1 MPIIYKILFLV
12 VVVVTAI
19 TNSSAQVVAID
30 SGNVQKPKIS
40 DSLPP
45 PSQLPPASL
54 TKDTIPLKDTVPVS
68 VDVNLENIF
77 NGKAPKEYVISDIK
91 VTGTKSF
98 DPNLIISI
106 SGIAV
111 GDKVMIPGGDNF
123 SKAISNLW
131 KQNLVSDVQ
140 VYFTSLVGNRLSVE
154 FHITDRP
161 SLTSFKF
168 KGISKGEADDLTPK
182 LGLAKGR
189 VTRVT
194 ENLKRSSIG
203 IIKKFFIDKGFRNV
217 DVKVNETKDP
227 NNANA
232 VNIVFS
238 VSKNGK
244 VLINEIYFTGN
255 QSVSDAKLKK
265 QLKGTKEK
273 SKFTL
278 FPTPSNNVFD
288 SGKNNKITFN
298 EYLKTGGYLV
308 PTKTKELLDPYIRFK
323 LSSAKFS
330 EKKYL
335 EDKESLLS
343 YYNSLGYRDA
353 VILDDTTYNDNGT
366 LDVAIKLREG
376 QRYYFGN
383 ITWKG
388 NTKYSDSVLSLL
400 LGIKKGDVYNA
411 ETLNKKLG
419 TLPSAEGGD
428 INSLYQDDG
437 YLFFRIDPVETAV
450 YNDTIDHEIRIVEGP
465 QATIGKVNIT
475 GNEKTKDYVIRR
487 ELRTVPGDKFSRELI
502 IRTQREL
509 SQLGY
514 FNPEKISPGIVPNTD
529 DGTVDITWGLEEK
542 SSDQLE
548 LSAGFGGGIG
558 LTGTLGVTF
567 NNFSIY
573 NIFNKKSWDP
583 LPSGDGQK
591 LSLRGQSN
599 GKQFRSYNFSFTEPW
614 LGGKK
619 RNSFTISYYNTKYAN
634 AYNPL
639 GRYDR
644 SYADSSYIKTTGFS
658 LALGKQLKWPD
669 DYFSL
674 VYQLNF
680 QQYKLKKYNIFPGLN
695 NGVSNNVSLKITL
708 ARNSAGPNPI
718 FPTSGSNF
726 ILSTQLTPPYS
737 LFNTAT
743 YYKNQAAEDQYKLVE
758 FHKERFTAE
767 WYIPIGQGRGPDKN
781 KQFILK
787 ASAKYGF
794 LGRYTSK
801 TITSPFERFQLG
813 DAGLSNNYGLLG
825 YDIISHRG
833 YPVYDNSD
841 PKVNPDISTA
851 SNFFTI
857 FNKYTLELRYP
868 FSTSA
873 SSTIYGETFFE
884 AANGWYNFQDYNPFK
899 LRRSVGVG
907 MRFFLPMFGLLGF
920 DYGVGLDRL
929 NSTTGLKGAAKF
941 TFMLGQEPE

>member
-1 MPIIYKILFLV
+1 MHKIYKILFFV
-12 VVVVTAI
+12 VIALTTKIIA
-19 TNSSAQVVAID
+19 SAQVVTD
-30 SGNVQKPKIS
+30 SAQVPAKN
-40 DSLPP
+40 DSI
-45 PSQLPPASL
+45 PPAIKNDS
-54 TKDTIPLKDTVPVS
+54 IPSS
-68 VDVNLENIF
+68 VNVELENIY
-77 NGKAPKEYVISDIK
+77 NAKSPKEYIISDIK

-106 SGIAV
+106 SALAV

-140 VYFTSLVGNRLSVE
+140 IYFTGLVGNKLSVE
-154 FHITDRP
+154 INITDRP
-161 SLTSFKF
+161 TLANFKF
-168 KGISKGEADDLTPK
+168 RGIGKSEADDITTK
-182 LGLAKGR
+182 LGLTKGR

-194 ENLKRSSIG
+194 ENLKSSSAN
-203 IIKKFFIDKGFRNV
+203 IIKKFYVDKGFRNV
-217 DVKVNETKDP
+217 DVKVNETEASSP
-227 NNANA
+227 NS
-232 VNIVFS
+232 VNIVF
-238 VSKNGK
+238 VINKNGK
-244 VLINEIYFTGN
+244 VKINQIYFAGN
-255 QSVSDAKLKK
+255 ESVGDLKLKK
-265 QLKGTKEK
+265 QMKGTKEK
-273 SKFTL
+273 SRFTL
-278 FPTPSNNVFD
+278 FPSLGQNVFD
-288 SGKNNKITFN
+288 STKSNKLSFN
-298 EYLKTGGYLV
+298 EYLRTNGYLI
-308 PTKTKELLDPYIRFK
+308 PSKTKELLDPYFK
-323 LSSAKFS
+323 FSLNSAKFN
-330 EKKYL
+330 EKKYN
-335 EDKESLLS
+335 EDKLHILD
-343 YYNSLGYRDA
+343 YYNSLGFRDA
-353 VILDDTTYNDNGT
+353 VIVDDTTYNDKGN
-366 LDVAIKLREG
+366 LDVAIKVNEG
-376 QRYYFGN
+376 HQYYFGN

-388 NTKYSDSVLSLL
+388 NTKYSDSLLSLF
-400 LGIKKGDVYNA
+400 LGIKKGDIYNA

-419 TLPSAEGGD
+419 KIPSAEGGD
-428 INSLYQDDG
+428 ISSLYEDDG

-465 QATIGKVNIT
+465 QATIGRVDIT
-475 GNEKTKDYVIRR
+475 GNDKTKDYVIRR
-487 ELRTVPGDKFSRELI
+487 ELRTIPGEKFSRADI

-514 FNPEKISPGIVPNTD
+514 FNPEKISPLIVPNVD
-529 DGTVDITWGLEEK
+529 NGTVDIGWGLEEK

-573 NIFNKKSWDP
+573 NIFNKKAWQP

-591 LSLRGQSN
+591 LSLRAQSN

-619 RNSFTISYYNTKYAN
+619 RNSFTISYYDTKYAN
-634 AYNPL
+634 AYNPS
-639 GRYDR
+639 GFYDR
-644 SYADSSYIKTTGFS
+644 TYADSSFIKTTGFS
-658 LALGKQLKWPD
+658 VSLGKQLKWPD

-674 VYQLNF
+674 IYQLNYE
-680 QQYKLKKYNIFPGLN
+680 QYKLKNYNIFPGLT
-695 NGVSNNVSLKITL
+695 NGISNNISIKITL

-726 ILSTQLTPPYS
+726 VLSTQLTPPYS
-737 LFNTAT
+737 FFRSAD
-743 YYKNQAAEDQYKLVE
+743 YYKNQLQADQYKLVE

-767 WYIPIGQGRGPDKN
+767 WYVPIGQGRGPDKN

-787 ASAKYGF
+787 AAAKYGF
-794 LGRYTSK
+794 LGRYDNK

-841 PKVNPDISTA
+841 PKINPDINSA

-873 SSTIYGETFFE
+873 SSTIYGEAFYE
-884 AANGWYNFQDYNPFK
+884 AANGWYSFKDYNPFK

-920 DYGVGLDRL
+920 DYGIGLDRI
-929 NSTTGLKGAAKF
+929 NSTTGLKGAGKF

>member
-1 MPIIYKILFLV
+1 MPKIYKILFFV
-12 VVVVTAI
+12 
-19 TNSSAQVVAID
+19 VVAITAKTNVTAQVAND
-30 SGNVQKPKIS
+30 SVPTSVNVP
-40 DSLPP
+40 
-45 PSQLPPASL
+45 
-54 TKDTIPLKDTVPVS
+54 
-68 VDVNLENIF
+68 LENIF
-77 NGKAPKEYVISDIK
+77 DAKTPKEYIISDIK
-91 VTGTKSF
+91 VTGTSF

-106 SGIAV
+106 SGLAV
-111 GDKVMIPGGDNF
+111 GDKVKIPGGDNF
-123 SKAISNLW
+123 SRAITNLW

-140 VYFTSLVGNRLSVE
+140 IYFTNLVGDKLSVE
-154 FHITDRP
+154 INITDRP
-161 SLTSFKF
+161 SLTNFKF
-168 KGISKGEADDLTPK
+168 KGVSKSEADDLTPK
-182 LGLAKGR
+182 LGLAKGK

-194 ENLKRSSIG
+194 ENLKTTAATV
-203 IIKKFFIDKGFRNV
+203 IKKFYVDKGFRNV
-217 DVKVNETKDP
+217 QVKVNETKDP
-227 NNANA
+227 KNANA
-232 VNIVFS
+232 VNIIFVVNKNAKVRIKDIYFAGNES
-238 VSKNGK
+238 VSA
-244 VLINEIYFTGN
+244 LR
-255 QSVSDAKLKK
+255 LKK
-265 QLKGTKEK
+265 QMKGTKEM
-273 SKFTL
+273 SRFTL
-278 FPTPSNNVFD
+278 FPTTVGNVFD
-288 SGKNNKITFN
+288 SGRTNRISFN
-298 EYLKTGGYLV
+298 EYLRTNGYLI
-308 PTKTKELLDPYIRFK
+308 PSKTKEVLDPYFRFK
-323 LSSAKFS
+323 LSSAKFN

-335 EDKESLLS
+335 EDKGHVLD
-343 YYNSLGYRDA
+343 YYNSLGFRDA
-353 VILDDTTYNDNGT
+353 IIEDDTTYNDHGD
-366 LDVAIKLREG
+366 LDVAIKLKEG
-376 QRYYFGN
+376 HRYYFGN

-400 LGIKKGDVYNA
+400 LGIKKGDIYNA

-419 TLPSAEGGD
+419 KEPSAEGGD
-428 INSLYQDDG
+428 ISSLYQDDG

-465 QATIGKVNIT
+465 QATIGKVTIT
-475 GNEKTKDYVIRR
+475 GNDKTKDYVIRR

-514 FNPEKISPGIVPNTD
+514 FNPEKINPGIVPNTE
-529 DGTVDITWGLEEK
+529 DGTVDINWGLEEK

-619 RNSFTISYYNTKYAN
+619 RNSFTISYYDTKYAN

-639 GRYDR
+639 TGYYDR
-644 SYADSSYIKTTGFS
+644 SYGDSSFIKTTGFS
-658 LALGKQLKWPD
+658 IALGKQLKWPD

-674 VYQLNF
+674 VYQLDY
-680 QQYKLKKYNIFPGLN
+680 QRYKLKNYNIFPGLT
-695 NGVSNNVSLKITL
+695 NGISNNFSLKITL

-718 FPTSGSNF
+718 FPTGGSNF
-726 ILSTQLTPPYS
+726 VLSGQFTPPYS
-737 LFNTAT
+737 FFHSAEF
-743 YYKNQAAEDQYKLVE
+743 YQNQAKADQYKLVE
-758 FHKERFTAE
+758 FHKERFNAE
-767 WYIPIGQGRGPDKN
+767 WYVPIGKGRGPDKN

-787 ASAKYGF
+787 AAAKYGF
-794 LGRYTSK
+794 LGRYTNK

-825 YDIISHRG
+825 YDIIAHRG

-857 FNKYTLELRYP
+857 FNKYTLEMRYP

-873 SSTIYGETFFE
+873 SSTIFGEAFFE
-884 AANGWYNFQDYNPFK
+884 AANGWYSFKDYNPFK

>member
-1 MPIIYKILFLV
+1 MSIFYKILFLV
-12 VVVVTAI
+12 VVAVTAK
-19 TNSSAQVVAID
+19 TNLFAQTNTNPGSDSVNSTVAKETGDTIIP
-30 SGNVQKPKIS
+30 VQKPVGLS
-40 DSLPP
+40 
-45 PSQLPPASL
+45 
-54 TKDTIPLKDTVPVS
+54 KDTVPLS
-68 VDVNLENIF
+68 VNMALENIF
-77 NGKAPKEYVISDIK
+77 NAKAPKEYVISDIK
-91 VTGTKSF
+91 VTGTQSF

-106 SGIAV
+106 SGLAK

-131 KQNLVSDVQ
+131 KQGLISNAEI
-140 VYFTSLVGNRLSVE
+140 YFTNLSGNNLSIE
-154 FHITDRP
+154 LNITDRP

-168 KGISKGEADDLTPK
+168 KGISKTEADDLTTK
-182 LGLAKGR
+182 IGLAKGR
-189 VTRVT
+189 TTRVT
-194 ENLKRSSIG
+194 ESLKKTSSA
-203 IIKKFFIDKGFRNV
+203 IIKKFYVDKGFRNV
-217 DVKVNETKDP
+217 DVEVIESKD
-227 NNANA
+227 NKTANG
-232 VNIVFS
+232 VNIIFVIN
-238 VSKNGK
+238 KNNK
-244 VLINEIYFTGN
+244 VRVNEIYFAGN
-255 QSVSDAKLKK
+255 QSVPDSKLKK
-265 QLKGTKEK
+265 QMKGTKEK
-273 SKFTL
+273 SRFTL
-278 FPTPSNNVFD
+278 FPTYNQNVFD
-288 SGKNNKITFN
+288 SGKSNRLTFS
-298 EYLKTGGYLV
+298 EYLRTNGYLI
-308 PTKTKELLDPYIRFK
+308 PSKTKELLDPYFRFK
-323 LSSAKFS
+323 LSSAKFN

-335 EDKESLLS
+335 EDKQSILT
-343 YYNSLGYRDA
+343 YYNSLGFRDA
-353 VILDDTTYNDNGT
+353 TIVNDTTYGEDGN
-366 LDVAIKLREG
+366 LDVAIKMNEG
-376 QRYYFGN
+376 HHYYFGN

-388 NTKYSDSVLSLL
+388 NTKYSDSLLSVF
-400 LGIKKGDVYNA
+400 LGIKKGDSYNI

-419 TLPSAEGGD
+419 KQPSPEGGD
-428 INSLYQDDG
+428 ISSLYQDDG
-437 YLFFRIDPVETAV
+437 YLFFQIDPVETAV
-450 YNDTIDHEIRIVEGP
+450 YNDTIDHEIRIREGP
-465 QATIGKVNIT
+465 QATIGKVEIT

-487 ELRTVPGDKFSRELI
+487 ELRTVPGEKFSRADI

-514 FNPEKISPGIVPNTD
+514 FNPEKINPGIVPNID
-529 DGTVDITWGLEEK
+529 NGTVDITWGLEEK

-573 NIFNKKSWDP
+573 NIFNKKAWQP

-591 LSLRGQSN
+591 LSVRAQSN

-619 RNSFTISYYNTKYAN
+619 RNSFTISYYDTKYAN
-634 AYNPL
+634 AYNPF
-639 GRYDR
+639 GYYDR

-658 LALGKQLKWPD
+658 VSLGKQLKWPD
-669 DYFSL
+669 DYFAL
-674 VYQLNF
+674 IYQLNF
-680 QQYKLKKYNIFPGLN
+680 QRYKLKNYNIFPGLT
-695 NGVSNNVSLKITL
+695 NGISNNISLKITL

-737 LFNTAT
+737 LFKNNAT
-743 YYKNQAAEDQYKLVE
+743 IQKEGDQYKFVE

-767 WYIPIGQGRGPDKN
+767 WYVPIGQGRGPDKN
-781 KQFILK
+781 KQFIFK
-787 ASAKYGF
+787 AAAKYGF
-794 LGRYTSK
+794 LGRYTDK

-825 YDIISHRG
+825 YDIIAHRG

-841 PKVNPDISTA
+841 PKINPDISTA
-851 SNFFTI
+851 KDFFTI

-873 SSTIYGETFFE
+873 SSTIYGLTFFE
-884 AANGWYNFQDYNPFK
+884 AANGWYSFKDYNPFK

-920 DYGVGLDRL
+920 DYGIGLDRI
-929 NSTTGLKGAAKF
+929 NSTTGIKGAAKF

>member
-1 MPIIYKILFLV
+1 MFKFYKILFLV
-12 VVVVTAI
+12 VVAVTAK
-19 TNSSAQVVAID
+19 TNATAQVND
-30 SGNVQKPKIS
+30 SVSVNVQ
-40 DSLPP
+40 
-45 PSQLPPASL
+45 
-54 TKDTIPLKDTVPVS
+54 
-68 VDVNLENIF
+68 LENIF
-77 NGKAPKEYVISDIK
+77 NAKTPKEYIISDIK

-106 SGIAV
+106 SGLAV
-111 GDKVMIPGGDNF
+111 GDKVMLPGGDNF
-123 SKAISNLW
+123 SKAITNLW

-140 VYFTSLVGNRLSVE
+140 VYFTNLVGNKLSVE
-154 FHITDRP
+154 INITDRP
-161 SLTSFKF
+161 SLTNFKF
-168 KGISKGEADDLTPK
+168 KGVSKGEADDLTPK
-182 LGLAKGR
+182 LGLAKGK
-189 VTRVT
+189 VSRVT
-194 ENLKRSSIG
+194 ENLKTTAVNV
-203 IIKKFFIDKGFRNV
+203 IKKFYVDKGFRNV
-217 DVKVNETKDP
+217 DVKVVETKDP
-227 NNANA
+227 NAANA
-232 VNIVFS
+232 VNIVF
-238 VSKNGK
+238 VVNKNAK
-244 VLINEIYFTGN
+244 VRIKDIYFTGN
-255 QSVSDAKLKK
+255 ESVSAIKLKK
-265 QLKGTKEK
+265 QMKGTKEK
-273 SKFTL
+273 SRLTL
-278 FPTPSNNVFD
+278 FPTSVGNVFD
-288 SGKNNKITFN
+288 SGRTNKISFN
-298 EYLKTGGYLV
+298 DYLRSNSYLI
-308 PTKTKELLDPYIRFK
+308 PSKTKEFLDPYFRFK
-323 LSSAKFS
+323 LSSAKFN
-330 EKKYL
+330 EKKYQQ
-335 EDKESLLS
+335 DKQSLLD
-343 YYNSLGYRDA
+343 YYNSLGFRDA
-353 VILDDTTYNDNGT
+353 VIVDDTTYNDNGDV
-366 LDVAIKLREG
+366 DVAVKLTEG
-376 QRYYFGN
+376 HRYYFGN

-388 NTKYSDSVLSLL
+388 NTKYSDSVLTLL
-400 LGIKKGDVYNA
+400 LGIKKGDIYNA
-411 ETLNKKLG
+411 GTLNKRLG
-419 TLPSAEGGD
+419 KDPSAEGGD
-428 INSLYQDDG
+428 ISSLYQDDG

-487 ELRTVPGDKFSRELI
+487 ELRTIPGDKFSRELV

-514 FNPEKISPGIVPNTD
+514 FNPEKINPGIVPNVD

-619 RNSFTISYYNTKYAN
+619 RNSFTISYYDTKYAN
-634 AYNPL
+634 AYSPL
-639 GRYDR
+639 GYYDR

-658 LALGKQLKWPD
+658 VALGKQLHWPD

-674 VYQLNF
+674 VYQLDY
-680 QQYKLKKYNIFPGLN
+680 QRYKLRKYNIFPGLT
-695 NGVSNNVSLKITL
+695 NGISNNFSLKITL

-718 FPTSGSNF
+718 FPTGGSNF
-726 ILSTQLTPPYS
+726 VLSGQFTPPYS
-737 LFNTAT
+737 LFNSAS
-743 YYKNQAAEDQYKLVE
+743 YYANQAAEDVYKLVE
-758 FHKERFTAE
+758 FHKERFNAE
-767 WYIPIGQGRGPDKN
+767 WYVPIGKGRGPDKN
-781 KQFILK
+781 KQFVLK
-787 ASAKYGF
+787 AAAKYGF
-794 LGRYTSK
+794 LGRYTNK

-884 AANGWYNFQDYNPFK
+884 AANGWYSFKDYNPFK

-929 NSTTGLKGAAKF
+929 NSNTGLKGAAKF

>member
-1 MPIIYKILFLV
+1 MPKIYKILFLV
-12 VVVVTAI
+12 VVAI
-19 TNSSAQVVAID
+19 TAKTNVTAQVVND
-30 SGNVQKPKIS
+30 S
-40 DSLPP
+40 
-45 PSQLPPASL
+45 
-54 TKDTIPLKDTVPVS
+54 VPVA
-68 VDVNLENIF
+68 VNVPLENIF
-77 NGKAPKEYVISDIK
+77 NAKTPQEYIISNIK
-91 VTGTKSF
+91 VTGTTF

-106 SGIAV
+106 SGLAV
-111 GDKVMIPGGDNF
+111 GDKVKIPGGDNF
-123 SKAISNLW
+123 SRAISNLW

-140 VYFTSLVGNRLSVE
+140 VYFTNLVGDKLSVE
-154 FHITDRP
+154 IHITDRP
-161 SLTSFKF
+161 SLTNFKF
-168 KGISKGEADDLTPK
+168 KGVSKGEADDLTPK
-182 LGLAKGR
+182 LGLAKGK

-194 ENLKRSSIG
+194 ENLKTTAVAV
-203 IIKKFFIDKGFRNV
+203 IKKFYIDKGFRNV
-217 DVKVNETKDP
+217 DVKVNEAKDP
-227 NNANA
+227 NAANA
-232 VNIVFS
+232 VNIVFVVNKNAKVRIKDIYFAGNES
-238 VSKNGK
+238 VSA
-244 VLINEIYFTGN
+244 L
-255 QSVSDAKLKK
+255 KLKK
-265 QLKGTKEK
+265 QMKGTKEM
-273 SKFTL
+273 SRFTL
-278 FPTPSNNVFD
+278 FPTSVGNIFD
-288 SGKNNKITFN
+288 SGRSNKITFN
-298 EYLKTGGYLV
+298 EYLRTNGYLI
-308 PTKTKELLDPYIRFK
+308 PSKTKEVLDPFFRFK
-323 LSSAKFS
+323 LTSAKFN

-335 EDKESLLS
+335 EDKGHVLD
-343 YYNSLGYRDA
+343 YYNSLGFRD
-353 VILDDTTYNDNGT
+353 VIIENDTTYNDHGD
-366 LDVAIKLREG
+366 LDVAIKLKEG
-376 QRYYFGN
+376 RRYYFGN

-400 LGIKKGDVYNA
+400 LGIKKGDIYNA
-411 ETLNKKLG
+411 ETLNKRIGKE
-419 TLPSAEGGD
+419 PSPEGGD
-428 INSLYQDDG
+428 ISSLYQDDG

-475 GNEKTKDYVIRR
+475 GNDKTKDYVIRR

-514 FNPEKISPGIVPNTD
+514 FNPEKINPGIVPNTE

-619 RNSFTISYYNTKYAN
+619 RNSFTISYYDTKYAN

-639 GRYDR
+639 TGFYDP
-644 SYADSSYIKTTGFS
+644 SYGDSSFIKTTGFS
-658 LALGKQLKWPD
+658 VALGKQLKWPD
-669 DYFSL
+669 DFFSL
-674 VYQLNF
+674 IYQLDY
-680 QQYKLKKYNIFPGLN
+680 QRYKLKNYNIFPGLT
-695 NGVSNNVSLKITL
+695 NGISNNFSLKITL

-726 ILSTQLTPPYS
+726 VLSGQFTPPYS
-737 LFNTAT
+737 LFHTAEF
-743 YYKNQAAEDQYKLVE
+743 YANQAKADQYKLVE
-758 FHKERFTAE
+758 FHKERFNAE
-767 WYIPIGQGRGPDKN
+767 WFVPIGKGRGPDKN

-794 LGRYTSK
+794 LGRYTNK

-857 FNKYTLELRYP
+857 FNKYTLEMRYP

-873 SSTIYGETFFE
+873 SSTIFGEAFFE
-884 AANGWYNFQDYNPFK
+884 AANGWYSFKDYNPFK

-920 DYGVGLDRL
+920 DYGIGLDRL
-929 NSTTGLKGAAKF
+929 NSTTGIKGAAKF